1 MIDCTNHGT
10 NQSKFKISYFPQDD
24 EESTDELP
32 DEPEALQDD
41 DDNGGTE
48 PESEEPS
55 KSPMSPGD
63 VGFGGDVGGYNTDSD
78 GDQLDEG
85 EEFGTDES
93 EETPSP
99 MLHDRDPGA
108 NYDWGD
114 SDGSTTLELGNENNR
129 KRRKIQHEEDRF
141 GVIYMV
147 YGCRIYLLLGKS

>member
-1 MIDCTNHGT
+1 MPD
-10 NQSKFKISYFPQDD
+10 QPEPLQD
-24 EESTDELP
+24 
-32 DEPEALQDD
+32 DD
-41 DDNGGTE
+41 DDNGGTEPESEE

-78 GDQLDEG
+78 G
-85 EEFGTDES
+85 ES

-99 MLHDRDPGA
+99 MLHDRYPGT